1 VVASNL
7 RNRSAASG
15 SAKAMSMRKELLGDR
30 NGDNEH
36 SSDSKQLLDHNKQI
50 QEDLTDELANM
61 AESLKNSSLQF
72 EGLLKKDEA
81 VRYFLSNYL
90 DCR

>member
-1 VVASNL
+1 
-7 RNRSAASG
+7 
-15 SAKAMSMRKELLGDR
+15 MRQELLGDR
-30 NGDNEH
+30 EGGDTKEH

-72 EGLLKKDEA
+72 EGLLKKDEI
-81 VRYFLSNYL
+81 VRY
-90 DCR
+90 